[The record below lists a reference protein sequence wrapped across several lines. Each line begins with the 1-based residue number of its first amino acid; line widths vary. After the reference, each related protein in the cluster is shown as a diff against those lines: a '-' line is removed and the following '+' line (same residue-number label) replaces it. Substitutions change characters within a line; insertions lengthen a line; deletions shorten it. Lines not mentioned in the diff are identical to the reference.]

1 MTPPP
6 ISRRDAI
13 LRTFAFSAAALLPAS
28 SLVACKKELTCN
40 DTTGLSAD
48 DLAARQKTFKYA
60 EPATDQT
67 KTCDGCQ
74 QFKAPPTTGAC
85 GGCLVVKGSIHPKAG
100 CSVWAMKLS

>member
-13 LRTFAFSAAALLPAS
+13 LRTFALSATALLPAS
-28 SLVACKKELTCN
+28 ALVACKKELTCN

-60 EPATDQT
+60 EPSTDQT

-74 QFKAPPTTGAC
+74 QFKAPPSTGAC
-85 GGCLVVKGSIHPKAG
+85 GSCLVVKGNIHPKGG
-100 CSVWAMKLS
+100 CSVWAKKV